1 MVTTKS
7 VPAPS
12 LIPDQCIA
20 FNIGKAY
27 RNMLHYFE
35 KAFTEKSSISSMQ
48 YGLLIHIAKLEPVSG
63 REISAATGHDPSTL
77 SRTLGGLEKAGLVSS
92 RRDDGGDRRRVLY
105 TLTAAGRKGLD
116 AAVPIWSEVHRR
128 IIQELGLEESGEL
141 LRILRR
147 VQTLDL
153 TQAP

>member
-1 MVTTKS
+1 MVTMKS

-12 LIPDQCIA
+12 LVPDQCIA

-27 RNMLHYFE
+27 RNVLHYFE
-35 KAFTEKSSISSMQ
+35 KAVNEQSSISSMQ

-77 SRTLGGLEKAGLVSS
+77 SRTLGGLEKAGLISS

-105 TLTAAGRKGLD
+105 SLTGEGRNRLD
-116 AAVPIWSEVHRR
+116 EAIPVWADVQRR
-128 IIQELGLEESGEL
+128 VIQELGEEESGEL

-153 TQAP
+153 T